1 VRTDSPP
8 LSGPGCRLASWFLL
22 TSALFLAGCQIVG
35 GAAPSPPAT
44 RPPAPNPPVPSP
56 PAPEAEEPEVRRG
69 VVYQGIIE
77 IGGGS
82 LPAALEIVQEGRRD
96 VRGAL
101 QTVSGLLA
109 EGEGRLRGNRLELEL
124 VYGGDC
130 PGQMS
135 LDGEWDQE
143 SQIYRGTMQAS
154 DCTGNGEGTFL
165 FTGS

>member
-1 VRTDSPP
+1 MRTSSPQP
-8 LSGPGCRLASWFLL
+8 SGPDRRLISWLL
-22 TSALFLAGCQIVG
+22 TTAVLFSAGCQIVG
-35 GAAPSPPAT
+35 GATPSPPDQGPPDPG
-44 RPPAPNPPVPSP
+44 PPAPGP
-56 PAPEAEEPEVRRG
+56 PAPEAEEPVFRRG

-77 IGGGS
+77 IGGGN

-109 EGEGRLRGNRLELEL
+109 EGEGRLRGDRLELEL

-143 SQIYRGTMQAS
+143 SGTYSGTMQAS
-154 DCTGNGEGTFL
+154 DCTGRGEGTFL

>member
-1 VRTDSPP
+1 VRTSSPP
-8 LSGPGCRLASWFLL
+8 PSGPDRRLISWLL
-22 TSALFLAGCQIVG
+22 MSAVLFSAGCQTVG
-35 GAAPSPPAT
+35 GPAPSRPAPSPS
-44 RPPAPNPPVPSP
+44 APIP
-56 PAPEAEEPEVRRG
+56 PAPEAEEPEAEEPELRQG

-77 IGGGS
+77 IGGGN
-82 LPAALEIVQEGRRD
+82 LPAALEIIQEGRRD

-101 QTVSGLLA
+101 QTASGLLA

-143 SQIYRGTMQAS
+143 SQTYRGTMQAS
-154 DCTGNGEGTFL
+154 DCTGKGEGTFL